1 MAGVGGR
8 NPARYEQR
16 RTSEP
21 VRPLVFVGCRA
32 AWRVTAGSRGGRV
45 GARGSDPH
53 HHPREPRI
61 ADGRGRRL
69 ARHRYRHRVV
79 PSAAR
84 RYRSHHPAVA
94 GDDLCD
100 GPDRLSRQH
109 QAAGAGARAPDRAA
123 GSARSRA
130 GVATARA
137 AESLA
142 AGAPPPALPPVPS
155 KRRGSGRYST
165 VPPRHHTARASA
177 VMADRTRNAT
187 TSCTKPTTSENHA
200 MSASTVATVNRGYA
214 TAATARARLR
224 IAPTRLQRED
234 APIAR

>member
-94 GDDLCD
+94 GDHLCD

-109 QAAGAGARAPDRAA
+109 QAAGAGAPAHYPPA
-123 GSARSRA
+123 GRPRSPA
-130 GVATARA
+130 LGATAPA
-137 AESLA
+137 PEALA
-142 AGAPPPALPPVPS
+142 AGAPPPPRPPPPPPTAHAPREDPPSPRALTP
-155 KRRGSGRYST
+155 
-165 VPPRHHTARASA
+165 PPR
-177 VMADRTRNAT
+177 
-187 TSCTKPTTSENHA
+187 
-200 MSASTVATVNRGYA
+200 
-214 TAATARARLR
+214 
-224 IAPTRLQRED
+224 
-234 APIAR
+234 